1 MKFSMYVAAVLALA
15 LLVIACRRPGNTS
28 SYDPCNPCDPC
39 GPSVVVSRRV
49 VRPAGA
55 GQALPVQPVSDQDL
69 SLLRGSVFG
78 TPVPDA
84 VKWNDAMPGSNAKV
98 PHLFEGAPPAVPH
111 GIDDFLPITLEE
123 NGCLECHFS
132 ADEDPEEVP
141 QLPASHLT
149 DLREAPDRVGDGVAG
164 SRYTCV
170 LCHVPL
176 SDAKPLPELA
186 PDEK

>member
-1 MKFSMYVAAVLALA
+1 MKSKTLMMGILTLAIGIFAV
-15 LLVIACRRPGNTS
+15 ACRRTS
-28 SYDPCNPCDPC
+28 PTCGDPCADPCADPC
-39 GPSVVVSRRV
+39 GVVTRRV
-49 VRPAGA
+49 VRPA
-55 GQALPVQPVSDQDL
+55 QAAPQGLPVKPVSDADL

-84 VKWNDAMPGSNAKV
+84 VAWESSMPGNNEKV

-123 NGCLECHFS
+123 NGCLECHLS
-132 ADEDPEEVP
+132 SDEDPKEVP
-141 QLPASHLT
+141 QLPASHMV
-149 DLREAPDRVGDGVAG
+149 DMRDAPDKVGAQVAG
-164 SRYTCV
+164 SRYTCT

-186 PDEK
+186 PDE